1 MEHLKAF
8 DVMAFSKGR
17 YAVSVAKSAQD
28 IVDAQD
34 LRGLCFNLAGR
45 DSDAFDPNCAHI
57 LIRSLLDNR
66 LVGCFRMLPVT
77 GGSVQ
82 SSYSAQFYDLEALS
96 SFKGP
101 MIELGRFCIHPH
113 AQDPDI
119 IRLAWAALTA
129 YVDECQISMLF
140 GCTSFA
146 GTDTSVHQEVFEL
159 LGKRHAAPSRW
170 APQVKARD
178 VFNFKRDGR
187 AEFDTKQ
194 ALARMPPL
202 LRTYLLMGGWVSDHA
217 VFDRDLKTM
226 HVFPAVDI
234 NAIPQAR
241 KRRLRALVG

>member
-1 MEHLKAF
+1 
-8 DVMAFSKGR
+8 MAFSKGR

-159 LGKRHAAPSRW
+159 LGKRHATPRYLVGPRRSRRATSLISNAMAAPSLTPNKPWRGCHHCCE
-170 APQVKARD
+170 PT
-178 VFNFKRDGR
+178 F
-187 AEFDTKQ
+187 
-194 ALARMPPL
+194 
-202 LRTYLLMGGWVSDHA
+202 
-217 VFDRDLKTM
+217 
-226 HVFPAVDI
+226 
-234 NAIPQAR
+234 
-241 KRRLRALVG
+241 